1 MSEQQYLF
9 VYGTLLSEYG
19 DKDSRKLID
28 KYTVFMGKAALE
40 AKMYMVDYYPGV
52 VPCEND
58 EKYYV
63 KGELYLLKEPDLL
76 FEFLDKYEEYN
87 PMDPLHSEFVRK
99 KTIVKLKSD
108 NESYNA
114 WIYFFNQPTEDL
126 EFLPKGDFMNEYHK

>member
-99 KTIVKLKSD
+99 KSIVKLKSD

-114 WIYFFNQPTEDL
+114 WIYYFNQPTEDL